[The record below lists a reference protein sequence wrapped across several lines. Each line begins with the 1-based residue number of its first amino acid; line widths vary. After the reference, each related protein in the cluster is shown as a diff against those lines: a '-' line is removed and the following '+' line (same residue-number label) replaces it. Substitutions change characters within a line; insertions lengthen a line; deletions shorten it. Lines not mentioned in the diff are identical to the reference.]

1 MSRSAIVLSLLLIVF
16 QSARVHAQPGSS
28 KESSDWEKIL
38 EAAKKEGRVVAAI
51 PTSAEL
57 RKELESGFQAKFS
70 GIELEVSVSRGASN
84 TNKIV
89 EEQNAG
95 VRSTDLHIGGTTS
108 IVTALLARN
117 LLEPVLPAMVLP
129 EVREP
134 KNWWGGHMWADNAK
148 RFIYSFT
155 AYVTETLWY
164 NTTLAKPDEITSYD
178 QLLDPRWKGKIAILD
193 PRTPGSGESTWGF
206 LWKVKGEEFLKK
218 LAAQEMMVG
227 RNQRQ
232 LAEALARGKS
242 AISIGVSYYTLLPFI
257 KSGLPVKP
265 VPYLKEGFYAG
276 TGSGNLALLKNPGH
290 PNATKVFMNWF
301 LSKEG
306 QSAFLRALGQP
317 TRRLDVDTQ
326 ASKEFGY
333 TAAKEG
339 LTPEKYYAIENSSED
354 AVMKVRVP
362 AMRLAEKL
370 FQ

>member
-1 MSRSAIVLSLLLIVF
+1 MSRSAVLLSLLVIMF
-16 QSARVHAQPGSS
+16 QSARVHAQREPNKG
-28 KESSDWEKIL
+28 SSDWERTL
-38 EAAKKEGRVVAAI
+38 EAAKKEGRVVATI

-57 RKELESGFQAKFS
+57 RKELESGFQAKFP

-95 VRSTDLHIGGTTS
+95 VRGTDLHIGGTTS

-117 LLEPVLPAMVLP
+117 VLEPVLPAMVLP

-178 QLLDPRWKGKIAILD
+178 QLLDPKWKGKIAILD
-193 PRTPGSGESTWGF
+193 PRTAGSGESTWGF

-242 AISIGVSYYTLLPFI
+242 MISIGVSYYTLLPFI

-276 TGSGNLALLKNPGH
+276 TGSGNLALLKNPAH
-290 PNATKVFMNWF
+290 PNATKIFVNWF
-301 LSKEG
+301 LSREG
-306 QSAFLRALGQP
+306 QGAFLKALGQP

-354 AVMKVRVP
+354 AVTNVRVP
-362 AMRLAEKL
+362 AMRFAEKL

>member
-1 MSRSAIVLSLLLIVF
+1 
-16 QSARVHAQPGSS
+16 
-28 KESSDWEKIL
+28 
-38 EAAKKEGRVVAAI
+38 
-51 PTSAEL
+51 
-57 RKELESGFQAKFS
+57 
-70 GIELEVSVSRGASN
+70 
-84 TNKIV
+84 
-89 EEQNAG
+89 
-95 VRSTDLHIGGTTS
+95 
-108 IVTALLARN
+108 
-117 LLEPVLPAMVLP
+117 MVLP

-206 LWKVKGEEFLKK
+206 LWKLKGEEFLKK

-276 TGSGNLALLKNPGH
+276 TGSGNLALLKNSGH

-362 AMRLAEKL
+362 AMRFAEKL

>member
-16 QSARVHAQPGSS
+16 QSARVHAQPGLS

-38 EAAKKEGRVVAAI
+38 EAAKKEGRVVASI

-57 RKELESGFQAKFS
+57 RKEFESGFQAKFS

-95 VRSTDLHIGGTTS
+95 VRSIDLHIGGTTS

-164 NTTLAKPDEITSYD
+164 NTTLAKPDEITSCD
-178 QLLDPRWKGKIAILD
+178 QLLDPKWKGKIAILD
-193 PRTPGSGESTWGF
+193 PRTPGSGESTWA
-206 LWKVKGEEFLKK
+206 LSLEIKGEEFLKK

-232 LAEALARGKS
+232 LAEASRAASRRSPS
-242 AISIGVSYYTLLPFI
+242 AFRIIPTYRSSNA
-257 KSGLPVKP
+257 GLPVKP
-265 VPYLKEGFYAG
+265 CR
-276 TGSGNLALLKNPGH
+276 S
-290 PNATKVFMNWF
+290 
-301 LSKEG
+301 
-306 QSAFLRALGQP
+306 Q
-317 TRRLDVDTQ
+317 RRLLRRHGQ
-326 ASKEFGY
+326 RQSRS
-333 TAAKEG
+333 
-339 LTPEKYYAIENSSED
+339 PEKPRASERDKGVCELAFVQRRTD
-354 AVMKVRVP
+354 ARY
-362 AMRLAEKL
+362 
-370 FQ
+370 